1 MVLDSSAILAILA
14 ILLDEPERPSFT
26 RLIEQDAT
34 RLVSAATLVEVSIVI
49 ESRKGEAG
57 RRLLER
63 FLELTGSEVV
73 PFTADQ
79 AELASDAF
87 RRWGKGRHPAG
98 LNFGDVFAYALA
110 ESTGEPLL
118 FQGNDFA
125 RTNIASAA

>member
-1 MVLDSSAILAILA
+1 MVLDSSAILA

-57 RRLLER
+57 RQLQER
-63 FLELTGSEVV
+63 FLELTGAEVAPV
-73 PFTADQ
+73 TADQ
-79 AELASDAF
+79 AKQACDAF

-110 ESTGEPLL
+110 EVTGEPLL
-118 FQGNDFA
+118 FKGNDFA
-125 RTNIASAA
+125 RTDITSAT

>member
-1 MVLDSSAILAILA
+1 MVLDSSAILA
-14 ILLDEPERPSFT
+14 ILLDEPERPRFT
-26 RLIEQDAT
+26 RLIEQDPA

-110 ESTGEPLL
+110 EVTGEPLL
-118 FQGNDFA
+118 FKGNDFT
-125 RTNIASAA
+125 RTNIASAG

>member
-1 MVLDSSAILAILA
+1 MLDSSAILA

-34 RLVSAATLVEVSIVI
+34 RLVSAATLDEVSIVV

-63 FLELTGSEVV
+63 FLDLTGAEVV
-73 PFTADQ
+73 PVTAEQ
-79 AELASDAF
+79 AEHACDAF

-110 ESTGEPLL
+110 EVTGEPLL
-118 FQGNDFA
+118 FKGNDFA
-125 RTNIASAA
+125 RTDITSAT

>member
-1 MVLDSSAILAILA
+1 MVLDSSAILAIL
-14 ILLDEPERPSFT
+14 LDEPERQRFA
-26 RLIEQDAT
+26 RLIEQDPA

-110 ESTGEPLL
+110 EITGEPLL
-118 FQGNDFA
+118 FKGNDFA